1 MDGPVHLTDEQELI
15 LNLAKKGHN
24 VCMLGRA
31 GVGKSPT
38 VQEIKKTLS
47 AQGKKC
53 KTVCSTGI
61 ACQNYAENLYL
72 SHVPLNALLILATLV
87 LAKSNLDVCIIVP
100 FTLLMHK
107 LPYVYL
113 PLITHH

>member
-53 KTVCSTGI
+53 
-61 ACQNYAENLYL
+61 
-72 SHVPLNALLILATLV
+72 
-87 LAKSNLDVCIIVP
+87 
-100 FTLLMHK
+100 
-107 LPYVYL
+107 
-113 PLITHH
+113 